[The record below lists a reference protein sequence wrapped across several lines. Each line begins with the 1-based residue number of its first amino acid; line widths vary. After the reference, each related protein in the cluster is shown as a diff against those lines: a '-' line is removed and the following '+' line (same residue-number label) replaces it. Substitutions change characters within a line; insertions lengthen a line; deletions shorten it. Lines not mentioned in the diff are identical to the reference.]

1 MGCGG
6 NGDRI
11 HRHNSI
17 RDAIFTAAQSA
28 VLAPRRES
36 PHLIPNRQ
44 SRPADIFLLNWDRG
58 RPAALD
64 ISVICPLQR
73 LTIQGAAA
81 SPGHALQVGES
92 RKRDL
97 HHAPCASA
105 GISFIPGRAKFSIIS
120 DHLSHR
126 PPSWPAH
133 WCFPCRHQKT
143 TLPKVL
149 NQPLEGQCSFMASPL
164 QHYFP

>member
-105 GISFIPGRAKFSIIS
+105 GISFIPGRAIVLY
-120 DHLSHR
+120 HLIPSQPS

-143 TLPKVL
+143 TYQKYSISLWRGNAVSWL
-149 NQPLEGQCSFMASPL
+149 SPL
-164 QHYFP
+164 QHSA